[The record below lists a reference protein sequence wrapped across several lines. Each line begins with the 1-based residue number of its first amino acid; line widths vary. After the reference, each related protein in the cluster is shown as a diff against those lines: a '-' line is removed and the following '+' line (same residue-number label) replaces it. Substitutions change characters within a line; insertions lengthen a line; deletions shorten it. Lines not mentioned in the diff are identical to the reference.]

1 MVAKNTDILTVLALF
16 VGSLFAERSLR
27 RGLMDRGACD
37 VDAAPR
43 SIEKGT
49 DVAATAACEGGNL
62 SVIKA
67 GTGWQ
72 PVLAVVDS
80 KLWDSALKCEA
91 KYTRP

>member
-49 DVAATAACEGGNL
+49 DVAATSACEGGNL
-62 SVIKA
+62 SVITA

-91 KYTRP
+91 EYTRP